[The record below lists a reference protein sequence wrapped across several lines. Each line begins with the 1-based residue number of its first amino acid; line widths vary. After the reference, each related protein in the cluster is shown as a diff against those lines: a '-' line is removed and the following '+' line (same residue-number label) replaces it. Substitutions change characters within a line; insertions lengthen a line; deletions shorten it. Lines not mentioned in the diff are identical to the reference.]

1 MQQNLTKVQV
11 REQSSKH
18 TLPPLRLTPS
28 ERWASAVEMDW
39 ARGDLGRHWPLRQ
52 IHAHARVCAHHTT
65 ARRARGPDRTS
76 TLEQS
81 SAAMAMALADR
92 SRESLLPSFLYS
104 AAAARSFA
112 AGLRFPAAAPSFTI
126 QAPKE
131 KIEMYSPAF
140 YAACTAGGVASC
152 GLTHMLVT
160 PLDLVKC
167 NMQVGG

>member
-1 MQQNLTKVQV
+1 
-11 REQSSKH
+11 
-18 TLPPLRLTPS
+18 
-28 ERWASAVEMDW
+28 
-39 ARGDLGRHWPLRQ
+39 
-52 IHAHARVCAHHTT
+52 
-65 ARRARGPDRTS
+65 
-76 TLEQS
+76 
-81 SAAMAMALADR
+81 MALSDR
-92 SRESLLPSFLYS
+92 SRESLLPSFHYS
-104 AAAARSFA
+104 AVAARSFA
-112 AGLRFPAAAPSFTI
+112 AGSSFPAAAPGKGAEPSFTI